1 MAAKLLSEV
10 YAMPIVDRM
19 EFPRRYKLKETVL
32 ILVIVAA
39 FVGIWIQRS
48 SIKKVSKQIEISSV
62 SISRFGSGFIELD
75 YNIANKSPKEQN
87 IRLLARVWDA
97 QGEEIASALFDITL
111 QPNNLSQRTKMIDKL
126 NRSLKE
132 GERPY
137 KAEISLYE
145 KRVP

>member
-1 MAAKLLSEV
+1 
-10 YAMPIVDRM
+10 MPIVDRM